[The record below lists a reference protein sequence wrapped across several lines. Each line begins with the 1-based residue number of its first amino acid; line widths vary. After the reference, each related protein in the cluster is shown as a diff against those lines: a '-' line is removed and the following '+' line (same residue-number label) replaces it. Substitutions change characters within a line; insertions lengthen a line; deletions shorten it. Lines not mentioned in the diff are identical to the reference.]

1 VVQILPESGGGQ
13 RNGGNGD
20 NGGTSL
26 SSLAALSARPF
37 ASVDEAID
45 AVLRLMSDWIGI
57 RLSMIH
63 RLEGDN
69 IVVSHIHDRMGLGI
83 QPPVTVPRTATFCDT
98 VLNTLRPLIVLDAD
112 IDPYRSLP
120 GKQLVGTKTYI
131 GVPIILS
138 DSRLFGTLCAHD
150 RRSLDLGAHE
160 IDLMLVLARLVAS
173 HIERDEAARIEA
185 DSARRLAVRN
195 AELAEAVQQLSVLQE
210 ITESIAAQLDLK
222 SLLETVAESAVR
234 LLGAHAGAISL
245 VGESLDA
252 PRRLTATYNL
262 PQRLQTEDLP
272 AREGLM
278 GQVIA
283 ARGPVIVERYGKLAS
298 PLPHSAFHQ
307 LAPWVAVPIWSRN
320 EIVGTFGIGGNDPNR
335 VFGDRDVQLLTLLA
349 KHAAVAIEN
358 ARLYAASRE
367 LGAAEE
373 RNRLAAEIHDTLA
386 QSLLAL
392 TFQLRAARG
401 LVVTS
406 PDRAVAEILEAEER
420 VRGALEEAR
429 RSVWNLGPASLEAGT
444 LVEALQG
451 ELAAS
456 ERSGLPGRLIV
467 SGSARPLPAEIQL
480 ALFRT
485 AQEALANARKHAH
498 AKRAEVVLDFG
509 PALVTLIVG
518 DDGVG
523 FDAAAVSRR
532 GPRPDGGYGLIGMA
546 DRLRLVGG
554 SVSIESDPTHFSGTR
569 VTATVR
575 YEGHTRPAIPRLS
588 APSRPVKQIR
598 VVVADDHPATRSG
611 IAGILSQ
618 QADIEVVATAANGEE
633 ALALVETLRPDV
645 LMIDLRMPK
654 LSGVEAIARLGR
666 LGVSTK
672 AVAVTTFAQ
681 DELVF
686 QAMRAGA
693 RGYLLKDASPDD
705 LVSAVRV
712 VSTGGTL
719 LTPIVAGKLAEGLS
733 HQERLTTREREVLAL
748 LARGLPDK
756 EIAGQLGTSVK
767 TANFHAANVIA
778 KLGAQ
783 NRAEA
788 VRLAYERGLLTE

>member
-1 VVQILPESGGGQ
+1 MASGDSGHLVGVHLAEPQPDQGNEQ
-13 RNGGNGD
+13 RGGGNGGD
-20 NGGTSL
+20 AGHSL

-37 ASVDEAID
+37 DSLDDVID
-45 AVLRLMSDWIGI
+45 ATLRLMSDWIGV

-69 IVVSHIHDRMGLGI
+69 IVVSRVHDRMGLGI
-83 QPPVTVPRTATFCDT
+83 RPPVTVPRTSTFCDT
-98 VLNTLRPLIVLDAD
+98 VLKTLTPLVVLDAD
-112 IDPYRSLP
+112 VEPYLNLP
-120 GKQLVGTKTYI
+120 GKQLVGTKSYI
-131 GVPIILS
+131 GVPIVLN

-150 RRSLDLGAHE
+150 RRALDLGEHE
-160 IDLMLVLARLVAS
+160 VDLMLVLARLVAS

-195 AELAEAVQQLSVLQE
+195 AELAEAVQQLGVLQE

-222 SLLETVAESAVR
+222 SLLETIVASAVR

-262 PQRLQTEDLP
+262 PTSLQSEDLP
-272 AREGLM
+272 ARAGLM

-283 ARGPVIVERYGKLAS
+283 ARGPVIVEHYSHLSS
-298 PLPHSAFHQ
+298 PLPHSAFHE
-307 LAPWVAVPIWSRN
+307 LAPWVAVPVWWQG
-320 EIVGTFGIGGNDPNR
+320 EIIGTFGIGAKDPER
-335 VFGDRDVQLLTLLA
+335 TFDERDVQLLTVLG
-349 KHAAVAIEN
+349 KHASVAIEN

-406 PDRAVAEILEAEER
+406 PDRAVSELLEAEER
-420 VRGALEEAR
+420 ARGALEEAR

-456 ERSGLPGRLIV
+456 ERSGLPDRLV
-467 SGSARPLPAEIQL
+467 VTGAARPLSAEIQL
-480 ALFRT
+480 ALLRT
-485 AQEALANARKHAH
+485 VQEALTNARKHAH
-498 AKRAEVVLDFG
+498 ASRAEVALDYR
-509 PALVTLIVG
+509 PSSVRLTVC

-523 FDAAAVSRR
+523 IDAAAVACRGSR
-532 GPRPDGGYGLIGMA
+532 PEGGFGLVGMA
-546 DRLRLVGG
+546 DRLRRVGG
-554 SVSIESDPTHFSGTR
+554 TVTVESDPTRLPGTR
-569 VTATVR
+569 VIASVP
-575 YEGHTRPAIPRLS
+575 YELPAHVTTPRL
-588 APSRPVKQIR
+588 AAVPRPVKPIR

-611 IAGILSQ
+611 IAGLLSQ
-618 QADIEVVATAANGEE
+618 QPDLEVVATAANGDE

-666 LGVSTK
+666 MGVPTR

-693 RGYLLKDASPDD
+693 R
-705 LVSAVRV
+705 
-712 VSTGGTL
+712 
-719 LTPIVAGKLAEGLS
+719 
-733 HQERLTTREREVLAL
+733 
-748 LARGLPDK
+748 
-756 EIAGQLGTSVK
+756 
-767 TANFHAANVIA
+767 
-778 KLGAQ
+778 
-783 NRAEA
+783 
-788 VRLAYERGLLTE
+788 

>member
-1 VVQILPESGGGQ
+1 MVEILPEGGTGQ
-13 RNGGNGD
+13 RNGGS
-20 NGGTSL
+20 GGPAL
-26 SSLAALSARPF
+26 SPLAALAARPF
-37 ASVDEAID
+37 DSLDDVID
-45 AVLRLMSDWIGI
+45 ATLRLISDWIGV

-63 RLEGDN
+63 RLEGDS
-69 IVVSHIHDRMGLGI
+69 IVVSHVHDRMGLGI
-83 QPPVTVPRTATFCDT
+83 RPPVTVPRTSTFCDT
-98 VLNTLRPLIVLDAD
+98 VLSTLMPLVVLDAD
-112 IDPYRSLP
+112 AEPYRNLP

-131 GVPIILS
+131 GVPILLN

-150 RRSLDLGAHE
+150 RRAMDLGEHE
-160 IDLMLVLARLVAS
+160 IDLMVVLARLVAS
-173 HIERDEAARIEA
+173 HIERDEAARIKA

-195 AELAEAVQQLSVLQE
+195 AELAEAVQQLGVLQE

-222 SLLETVAESAVR
+222 TLLETVVASAVR

-245 VGESLDA
+245 IGEDLDA

-262 PQRLQTEDLP
+262 PARLHTDELP
-272 AREGLM
+272 ARSGLM
-278 GQVIA
+278 GQVLV
-283 ARGPVIVERYGKLAS
+283 ARGPVIVERYDQLTS
-298 PLPHSAFHQ
+298 PLPHSAFYE
-307 LAPWVAVPIWSRN
+307 LAPWIAVPIWWQDQ
-320 EIVGTFGIGGNDPNR
+320 ILGTFGIGAKDPHR
-335 VFGDRDVQLLTLLA
+335 VFGERHVQLLTVLA
-349 KHAAVAIEN
+349 KHVAIAIEN

-392 TFQLRAARG
+392 TFQLRASRG
-401 LVVTS
+401 LVGTS
-406 PDRAVAEILEAEER
+406 PDRAVAELLEAEER
-420 VRGALEEAR
+420 ARGALEEAR

-456 ERSGLPGRLIV
+456 ERGGLPGRLVV
-467 SGSARPLPAEIQL
+467 SGAARPLPAEIQL

-485 AQEALANARKHAH
+485 AQEALTNARKHAR
-498 AKRAEVVLDFG
+498 ASRAEVVLDYG
-509 PALVTLIVG
+509 PAIVKLSIA
-518 DDGVG
+518 DDGIG
-523 FDAAAVSRR
+523 FDPGMSSGR
-532 GPRPDGGYGLIGMA
+532 GPRPEGGFGLVGMA
-546 DRLRLVGG
+546 DRLRRVGG
-554 SVSIESDPTHFSGTR
+554 AVAVESDPARLPGTR
-569 VTATVR
+569 VLATVPYDLPAR
-575 YEGHTRPAIPRLS
+575 PSVPGLPAASRPAKR
-588 APSRPVKQIR
+588 IR

-654 LSGVEAIARLGR
+654 LSGVEAIARLGKM
-666 LGVSTK
+666 GVPTK

-693 RGYLLKDASPDD
+693 RGYLLKDASPED
-705 LVSAVRV
+705 LASVVRV
-712 VSTGGTL
+712 VSAGGTL

-733 HQERLTTREREVLAL
+733 HHERLTTREREVLEL

-788 VRLAYERGLLTE
+788 VRLAYERGLLAE

>member
-1 VVQILPESGGGQ
+1 MVQILPEAGSEQ
-13 RNGGNGD
+13 RNGGNGG
-20 NGGTSL
+20 NGGPSL

-37 ASVDEAID
+37 ESLDDLID
-45 AVLRLMSDWIGI
+45 TALRLLSDWVGI

-69 IVVSHIHDRMGLGI
+69 IVVSHVHDRMGLGI
-83 QPPVTVPRTATFCDT
+83 HPPVTVPRTATFCDT
-98 VLNTLRPLIVLDAD
+98 VLNTLKPLIVPDAD
-112 IDPYRSLP
+112 VEPYRNLP
-120 GKQLVGTKTYI
+120 AKQLVGTKTYI
-131 GVPIILS
+131 GVPIILN

-150 RRSLDLGAHE
+150 RRPLDLGAHE

-185 DSARRLAVRN
+185 DSARRLALRN
-195 AELAEAVQQLSVLQE
+195 AELAEAVQQLGVLQE

-222 SLLETVAESAVR
+222 TLLETVVESAVR
-234 LLGAHAGAISL
+234 LLGARAGAISL
-245 VGESLDA
+245 VGETLDA

-262 PQRLQTEDLP
+262 PQRLQTDALP
-272 AREGLM
+272 SRQGLM

-283 ARGPVIVERYGKLAS
+283 ARGPVIVESYDQLTS
-298 PLPHSAFHQ
+298 PLPHSAFHE
-307 LAPWVAVPIWSRN
+307 LAPWVAVPIWWQN
-320 EIVGTFGIGGNDPNR
+320 EVLGTFGIGGKDPSR
-335 VFGDRDVQLLTLLA
+335 AFGDHHVQLLTLLA
-349 KHAAVAIEN
+349 KHVAVAIEN

-401 LVVTS
+401 LVVAS
-406 PDRAVAEILEAEER
+406 PDRAVGELLEAEER

-429 RSVWNLGPASLEAGT
+429 RSVWNLGPALLEAGT

-456 ERSGLPGRLIV
+456 ERGGLPGRLVV

-485 AQEALANARKHAH
+485 TQEALANARKHAH
-498 AKRAEVVLDFG
+498 AGRAEVVLDYG
-509 PALVTLIVG
+509 PTVVTLTIG

-523 FDAAAVSRR
+523 FDPVATAKR
-532 GPRPDGGYGLIGMA
+532 GPRPDGGYGLVGMA

-554 SVSIESDPTHFSGTR
+554 SAAIESDPTRSAGTR
-569 VTATVR
+569 VTATVP
-575 YEGHTRPAIPRLS
+575 YDLPTRSAIPRLS

-618 QADIEVVATAANGEE
+618 QPDIEVVATAANGEE
-633 ALALVETLRPDV
+633 AVALVETLCPDV

-654 LSGVEAIARLGR
+654 LSGVDAIARLGK
-666 LGVSTK
+666 LGLPTR

-693 RGYLLKDASPDD
+693 RGYLLKDASPED

-712 VSTGGTL
+712 VSAGGTL
-719 LTPIVAGKLAEGLS
+719 LTPTVAGKLAAGLT
-733 HQERLTTREREVLAL
+733 HRERLTARERQVLAL

>member
-1 VVQILPESGGGQ
+1 MLPILPEGGSGQ
-13 RNGGNGD
+13 RMASGSETGEPP
-20 NGGTSL
+20 L

-37 ASVDEAID
+37 ESLDDLID
-45 AVLRLMSDWIGI
+45 TALRLLSDWLGI

-63 RLEGDN
+63 RLEGDT
-69 IVVSHIHDRMGLGI
+69 IVVSHIHDRLGLGI
-83 QPPVTVPRTATFCDT
+83 RPPVTVPRSATFCDA
-98 VLNTLRPLIVLDAD
+98 VLSTLQPLIVPDAD
-112 IDPYRSLP
+112 LEPYRGLP
-120 GKQLVGTKTYI
+120 AKQIVGTKTYI

-150 RRSLDLGAHE
+150 RRPLDLGQHE

-173 HIERDEAARIEA
+173 HVERDEVARIEA
-185 DSARRLAVRN
+185 DSTRRLALRN

-222 SLLETVAESAVR
+222 SLLETVVESAVR

-245 VGESLDA
+245 LGESLDA

-262 PQRLQTEDLP
+262 PQSLQSEELP
-272 AREGLM
+272 ARRGLM

-283 ARGPVIVERYGKLAS
+283 ARGPVIVERYDQLTS
-298 PLPHSAFHQ
+298 PLPHSAFHE
-307 LAPWVAVPIWSRN
+307 LGPWVAVPIWWQDQ
-320 EIVGTFGIGGNDPNR
+320 ILGTFGIGAKDPAR
-335 VFGDRDVQLLTLLA
+335 VFGDRHVQLLTLLA

-358 ARLYAASRE
+358 ACLYAASRE

-392 TFQLRAARG
+392 TFELRAARG

-420 VRGALEEAR
+420 VRGTLEEAR

-451 ELAAS
+451 ELAAA
-456 ERSGLPGRLIV
+456 ERGGLPGRLVV

-485 AQEALANARKHAH
+485 AQEALANARKHAR
-498 AKRAEVVLDFG
+498 AGRAEVVLDYG
-509 PALVTLIVG
+509 PSLVTLTVG
-518 DDGVG
+518 DDGIG
-523 FDAAAVSRR
+523 FDHAAVTRR
-532 GPRPDGGYGLIGMA
+532 GPRPDGGYGLVGMA

-554 SVSIESDPTHFSGTR
+554 AVTIESDPTRFAGTR
-569 VTATVR
+569 VTATVP
-575 YEGHTRPAIPRLS
+575 YALATRPSVPRL
-588 APSRPVKQIR
+588 PTHGHPVKQIR
-598 VVVADDHPATRSG
+598 VVVADDHPATRAG

-618 QADIEVVATAANGEE
+618 QADIEVVATAADGDE

-654 LSGVEAIARLGR
+654 LGGVEAIARLGKLR
-666 LGVSTK
+666 VPTK

-705 LVSAVRV
+705 LVAAVRV
-712 VSTGGTL
+712 VSAGGTL
-719 LTPIVAGKLAEGLS
+719 LTPIVTGKLAEGLS

-756 EIAGQLGTSVK
+756 EIAAQLGTSVK

-783 NRAEA
+783 NRTEA

>member
-1 VVQILPESGGGQ
+1 MFETLPGQ
-13 RNGGNGD
+13 
-20 NGGTSL
+20 GTAEREGHSDRSL
-26 SSLAALSARPF
+26 SPLAALTARPF
-37 ASVDEAID
+37 ESLDDVID
-45 AVLRLMSDWIGI
+45 ATLRLMSDWIGV

-69 IVVSHIHDRMGLGI
+69 IIVSHVHDRMGLGI

-98 VLNTLRPLIVLDAD
+98 VLRTVSPLVVLDTD
-112 IDPYRSLP
+112 TDQWRNLP
-120 GKQLVGTKTYI
+120 GKQLVGTKSYI
-131 GVPIILS
+131 GVPILLN

-150 RRSLDLGAHE
+150 RRALDLGEHE

-173 HIERDEAARIEA
+173 HIERDEAAQIEA

-195 AELAEAVQQLSVLQE
+195 AELAEAVRQLGALQE
-210 ITESIAAQLDLK
+210 ITESITAQLELQT
-222 SLLETVAESAVR
+222 LLETVVASAVR
-234 LLGAHAGAISL
+234 LLDAHAGAISL
-245 VGESLDA
+245 VGETLDA
-252 PRRLTATYNL
+252 PRRLTVTYNL
-262 PQRLQTEDLP
+262 PTTLQTEDLP
-272 AREGLM
+272 ARAGLM

-283 ARGPVIVERYGKLAS
+283 ARGPVIVEHYSRLS
-298 PLPHSAFHQ
+298 DPLPHSVFHE
-307 LAPWVAVPIWSRN
+307 LAPWIAVPIWWQG
-320 EIVGTFGIGGNDPNR
+320 EIIGTFGIGAKDPER
-335 VFGDRDVQLLTLLA
+335 SFGERHVQLLTLLA
-349 KHAAVAIEN
+349 NHASVAIEN

-373 RNRLAAEIHDTLA
+373 RNRLVAEIHDTLA

-406 PDRAVAEILEAEER
+406 PERAVAELLEAEER
-420 VRGALEEAR
+420 ARGALEEAR

-456 ERSGLPGRLIV
+456 KRSGLPGRLV
-467 SGSARPLPAEIQL
+467 VTGTPRPLPAEIQL

-485 AQEALANARKHAH
+485 AQEALTNARKHAH
-498 AKRAEVVLDFG
+498 ANQVEIALDYG
-509 PALVTLIVG
+509 LTAVRLTVG

-523 FDAAAVSRR
+523 FDPGAAAGR
-532 GPRPDGGYGLIGMA
+532 GPRPEGGYGLVGMA
-546 DRLRLVGG
+546 DRLRRIGG
-554 SVSIESDPTHFSGTR
+554 TVSVESDPARLPGTR
-569 VTATVR
+569 VMATVPYDLPPYATGPHLTTAT
-575 YEGHTRPAIPRLS
+575 
-588 APSRPVKQIR
+588 RPVKQIR
-598 VVVADDHPATRSG
+598 VIVADDHPATRSG
-611 IAGILSQ
+611 IAGLLAQ

-666 LGVSTK
+666 MGVPTK

-686 QAMRAGA
+686 QALRAGA
-693 RGYLLKDASPDD
+693 RGYLLKDASPEE
-705 LVSAVRV
+705 LAAAVRV
-712 VSTGGTL
+712 VSAGGTL
-719 LTPIVAGKLAEGLS
+719 LTPLIAGKLAEGLS
-733 HQERLTTREREVLAL
+733 HQERLTAREREVLSL
-748 LARGLPDK
+748 LAHGLPDK

-788 VRLAYERGLLTE
+788 VRLAYERGLLVE